1 MIPVKG
7 AFSGV
12 AEQASDGGTTDIEL
26 LGNGGFAQSIA
37 SELLDFLLLP
47 DDFGGAAV
55 RRPSL
60 RA

>member
-26 LGNGGFAQSIA
+26 LGNAD
-37 SELLDFLLLP
+37 LLNP
-47 DDFGGAAV
+47 
-55 RRPSL
+55 L
-60 RA
+60 RARSWISCFFPTILAGRP